1 MGSDW
6 SDWFNPG
13 QSLDI
18 SFEFED
24 SCIRMKKE
32 IADGTLVINFY
43 NMDVLSHQFY
53 DKVCEDLS

>member
-24 SCIRMKKE
+24 SNCESCKILFSQLMVTNSNDRNTYERK
-32 IADGTLVINFY
+32 INI
-43 NMDVLSHQFY
+43 NNIN
-53 DKVCEDLS
+53 